1 MAATRQGR
9 FHHPPIRLA
18 ARAFTIAPEELPVI
32 GAGRHLRLPAN
43 TTADYRR
50 SDVWR
55 VNIWTFGYDIDAMFA
70 AHRCASAKVDSRGP
84 VVDGSQFPARAATAR
99 AAR

>member
-1 MAATRQGR
+1 MAATRQDR
-9 FHHPPIRLA
+9 FHLPPIRLA
-18 ARAFTIAPEELPVI
+18 ARAFTIAPKELPVI

-50 SDVWR
+50 SEVWP

-70 AHRCASAKVDSRGP
+70 ARRCASARVDSRGP
-84 VVDGSQFPARAATAR
+84 GGR
-99 AAR
+99 